1 MNKLTNLHQSNWF
14 GANILS
20 FVLMPLKM
28 HSSKNNSKICF
39 ALIKLNYYRIENHDC
54 NQSNFEKFLHRLIFI
69 MFCMNCFFFKSKC
82 FMFTLFWERFRDSS
96 IKKTF
101 VTLDIQWEKTNLFP
115 KYLIITAIIANWLN
129 KFNKHIWRR
138 SRMVQRFLY

>member
-54 NQSNFEKFLHRLIFI
+54 NQSNFEKFLHRLILI
-69 MFCMNCFFFKSKC
+69 MFCMNCFFLNQNASCLHYSERGFGILQSKKH
-82 FMFTLFWERFRDSS
+82 LSHLISS
-96 IKKTF
+96 EKKTEF
-101 VTLDIQWEKTNLFP
+101 VP
-115 KYLIITAIIANWLN
+115 KIPYHHGDHCKLIE
-129 KFNKHIWRR
+129 
-138 SRMVQRFLY
+138 